1 MSIILSNSQK
11 KDAKAIHF
19 HLVNSKE
26 LLIIFTRNPVLGMCK
41 TRLAAKV
48 GNQVALDIYKFLL
61 KHTST
66 ITKDLLVH
74 KQVYYSDGI
83 WEDDIWDNL
92 IFDKR
97 LQQGTDLGERMSNA
111 FLKGFEEGFKKIIII
126 GSDMFDLGKKD
137 LENAFNALNHNDY
150 VIGPAFDGGYYL
162 LGMNSYTDR
171 VFRNKDWGKDSVF
184 EETMQ
189 NLKNE
194 KVFLLETKNDI
205 DRFEDL
211 KNNKAFQPY
220 LKNI

>member
-26 LLIIFTRNPVLGMCK
+26 LLIIFTRNPVLGKCK

-61 KHTST
+61 NHTAS
-66 ITKDLLVH
+66 ITKELRVH
-74 KQVYYSDGI
+74 KQVYYSDEI

-92 IFDKR
+92 IFDKH
-97 LQQGTDLGERMSNA
+97 LQQGADLGERMSNA
-111 FLKGFEEGFKKIIII
+111 FLHGFEQGFEKIIII
-126 GSDMFDLGKKD
+126 GSDMFDLSKND
-137 LENAFNALNHNDY
+137 LEDAFSALDHHDY
-150 VIGPAFDGGYYL
+150 VIGPAHDGGYYL
-162 LGMNSYTDR
+162 LGMKSHTVT
-171 VFRNKDWGKDSVF
+171 VFQNKDWGKDSVF
-184 EETMQ
+184 KETML
-189 NLKNE
+189 NLKNK
-194 KVFLLETKNDI
+194 KVFQLETRNDI

-211 KNNKAFQPY
+211 KNNKAFEPY

>member
-1 MSIILSNSQK
+1 MSIILPNSKK

-26 LLIIFTRNPVLGMCK
+26 LLIIFTRNPILGKCK

-48 GNQVALDIYKFLL
+48 GNQIALDIYKFLL
-61 KHTST
+61 NHTAV
-66 ITKDLLVH
+66 ITKDLTVH
-74 KQVYYSDGI
+74 KHLYYSEEI

-97 LQQGTDLGERMSNA
+97 LQKGADLGERMSDA
-111 FLKGFEEGFKKIIII
+111 FLNGFEQGFEKIIII
-126 GSDMFDLGKKD
+126 GSDIFDLGKKD
-137 LENAFNALNHNDY
+137 LEDAFNALNHNDY
-150 VIGPAFDGGYYL
+150 VIGPALDGGYYL
-162 LGMNSYTDR
+162 LGMKSYTDA
-171 VFRNKDWGKDSVF
+171 VFRNKVWGKDSVF
-184 EETMQ
+184 KETMQ

-211 KNNKAFQPY
+211 KNNKVFQPY